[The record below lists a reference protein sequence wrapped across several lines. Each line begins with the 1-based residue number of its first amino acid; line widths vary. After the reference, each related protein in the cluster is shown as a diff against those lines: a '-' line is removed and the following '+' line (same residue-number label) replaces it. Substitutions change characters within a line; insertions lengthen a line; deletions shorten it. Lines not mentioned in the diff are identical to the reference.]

1 MLATDYKG
9 LKIKKTKKIKNL
21 EKSTKAFWTSV
32 SNGLQRIKNKRDRK
46 KEKILYT
53 KNSRVIE

>member
-9 LKIKKTKKIKNL
+9 FKIKKAKKIKNFGKL
-21 EKSTKAFWTSV
+21 TKAFWTSV
-32 SNGLQRIKNKRDRK
+32 SNGLQRIQNKRDRN

-53 KNSRVIE
+53 KNSRAIV

>member
-9 LKIKKTKKIKNL
+9 LKIQKYKKNKYL

>member
-1 MLATDYKG
+1 LTKTFKLVLATDYKG
-9 LKIKKTKKIKNL
+9 LKIQKYKKKYL

-46 KEKILYT
+46 
-53 KNSRVIE
+53 